1 MPEPTLLF
9 VIGPPAV
16 GKMAVGHEIAERT
29 GFPLFHNH
37 MAIEPVLRFF
47 EFGTPPFRRLVE
59 GFRQALF
66 EEVANSDLA
75 GMIFTYV
82 WAFDLPP
89 STESADRYAT
99 VFRARGSRV
108 HYVELEATQP
118 ERLRR
123 NEHEWRLSQ
132 KPSKRDLTRS
142 RELLLRH
149 DAEHR
154 FNSTDE
160 FAGNPDHLRVDNT
173 TRTPAEV
180 AELVI
185 THFGLPRAA
194 QPARNSAQ

>member
-1 MPEPTLLF
+1 VPEPTLLF
-9 VIGPPAV
+9 IIGPPAV

-37 MAIEPVLRFF
+37 MTIEPVLSFF
-47 EFGTPPFRRLVE
+47 EFGSPPFQRLVE

-66 EEVANSDLA
+66 AEVAASDLP

-82 WAFDLPP
+82 WAFDLPAGD
-89 STESADRYAT
+89 ESVERYAT
-99 VFRARGSRV
+99 AFRERGSRV
-108 HYVELEATQP
+108 LFVELETTQE

-123 NEHEWRLSQ
+123 NEHEWRLSH
-132 KPSKRDLTRS
+132 KPSKRNVERS
-142 RELLLRH
+142 RELLLKH

-154 FNSTDE
+154 FRSADE

-173 TRTPAEV
+173 ERSPAEV

-185 THFGLPRAA
+185 AHFGLT
-194 QPARNSAQ
+194 AR